1 MPLPSARHRLRARN
15 AVYFSN
21 RSAAYANC
29 SKFDEALD
37 DARLVLKL
45 KPGWV
50 KGHARA
56 AAAYMGLELYSEA
69 KEAYEKAVKLEP
81 DDQVIW
87 PGGPAVSEHML
98 LRGCCRSTHRQDFLG
113 PAMFFASHVA
123 WSCCTHA
130 GELHLL
136 CALLYTWCLGVVF
149 PASPSARR
157 CTTCA

>member
-1 MPLPSARHRLRARN
+1 MRNTYLLAALTHLVTTNQPCDPAPSTCPVRD

-29 SKFDEALD
+29 AKFDEALQ
-37 DARLVLKL
+37 DAQRVLKL

-81 DDQVIW
+81 DDQVRLGAQPAASFRAQW
-87 PGGPAVSEHML
+87 GRRLAGGRAGGNGRPSGSSAAGRE
-98 LRGCCRSTHRQDFLG
+98 LRGPLSCGGSLTAMRV
-113 PAMFFASHVA
+113 PACM
-123 WSCCTHA
+123 
-130 GELHLL
+130 
-136 CALLYTWCLGVVF
+136 
-149 PASPSARR
+149 
-157 CTTCA
+157 

>member
-1 MPLPSARHRLRARN
+1 MPTARRCLHARN

-81 DDQVIW
+81 DDQVIGA
-87 PGGPAVSEHML
+87 GGQACPHTVC
-98 LRGCCRSTHRQDFLG
+98 GCGDAEEVHS
-113 PAMFFASHVA
+113 
-123 WSCCTHA
+123 
-130 GELHLL
+130 
-136 CALLYTWCLGVVF
+136 
-149 PASPSARR
+149 
-157 CTTCA
+157 